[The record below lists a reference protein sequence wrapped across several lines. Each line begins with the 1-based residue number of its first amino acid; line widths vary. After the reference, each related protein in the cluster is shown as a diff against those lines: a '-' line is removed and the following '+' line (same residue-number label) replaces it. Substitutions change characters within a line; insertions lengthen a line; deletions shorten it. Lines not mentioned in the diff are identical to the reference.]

1 MHDAISLEDRGV
13 PTAVI
18 ISDQFIPG
26 VQAIARTRGLPD
38 YPFVVVKH
46 PIGSLADE
54 DLKARAKD
62 ALPQVVDIL
71 TNGRRP

>member
-1 MHDAISLEDRGV
+1 MHDAISLEKRGV

-26 VQAIARTRGLPD
+26 VQAIARSRGLPD

-46 PIGSLADE
+46 PIGSLPQE
-54 DLKARAKD
+54 TLKVRAKD
-62 ALPQVVDIL
+62 ALPQALKIL
-71 TNGRRP
+71 LNGKA